1 MKKNLL
7 IAMSM
12 VLALTLATGCGCT
25 KTKKDE
31 KEEVKVNTEKEVI
44 KDQTVDGLELTNTSL
59 VTTDGISKLTTLVS
73 NNTSSDYELNEFTII
88 IKDANGEEIVR
99 IPGYVGSTI
108 KAGESKTI
116 NSSVDIDLSK
126 AKSVE
131 YEVVK

>member
-7 IAMSM
+7 IAISM

-25 KTKKDE
+25 KNKEEKKDE
-31 KEEVKVNTEKEVI
+31 IKVNTEEEII
-44 KDQTVDGLELTNTSL
+44 KDQTVGELELTNTSL
-59 VTTDGISKLTTLVS
+59 VTTNGISKISTLVS

-99 IPGYVGSTI
+99 IPGFVGATI

-116 NSSVDIDLSK
+116 NSSIDIDLSK

-131 YEVVK
+131 YEIVK